1 MAPAPYKIP
10 PIQPFKALK
19 ALARLMLDPQDTRQA
34 ALLTVALRG
43 RSEAALYE
51 RFKASPAGLRV
62 LRQRRRLSDVLD
74 DRVYLA
80 GLPADSLGA
89 HLLAY
94 LESEG
99 FTAKELGHVT
109 RAATDDLVAAS
120 PKVRLFADR
129 MRDMH
134 DIYHVM
140 AGYGRDEFGEI
151 YVLAFSYSQQR
162 LRSFGVI
169 GVAGAVSFACRLLLQ
184 GVVPRHVFGALL
196 EAFAAGRQARW
207 LPGEDIE
214 AMLPENL
221 ETLRLRMNMRR
232 PARYLA
238 LLTRL
243 KRRLAPAGHL
253 FFALDG

>member
-109 RAATDDLVAAS
+109 RAATDDLVAATPKCGCS
-120 PKVRLFADR
+120 PTGCAICMISTTSWPAMGAMSSARFTFWPFR
-129 MRDMH
+129 
-134 DIYHVM
+134 I
-140 AGYGRDEFGEI
+140 
-151 YVLAFSYSQQR
+151 
-162 LRSFGVI
+162 RSKG
-169 GVAGAVSFACRLLLQ
+169 C
-184 GVVPRHVFGALL
+184 
-196 EAFAAGRQARW
+196 AASA
-207 LPGEDIE
+207 
-214 AMLPENL
+214 
-221 ETLRLRMNMRR
+221 
-232 PARYLA
+232 
-238 LLTRL
+238 
-243 KRRLAPAGHL
+243 
-253 FFALDG
+253 